1 MPRLSVVII
10 TRNEEKRITR
20 CLQSVHWAY
29 EIIVLD
35 SGSTDRTVE
44 ICKRWTPHV
53 YETDWPSYGVQKNR
67 GIARATGDWI
77 LSIDADEEVSA
88 DLRREIEFRMARDEH
103 DGYEIPRLTSY
114 CGQYMRHGGWWPDHV
129 PRLARQGKAV
139 FSEASVHEKM
149 IIAGSV
155 GRLEHP
161 LLHDSSPD
169 LESVLHKMNLYSTLG
184 AEALRA
190 HGHSSGLL
198 KTLARGAWT
207 FFRAYVLKA
216 GFLDGSRGFIAAV
229 SHAEGSYY
237 KYLKLWL
244 SNDDRRGNSP
254 S

>member
-20 CLQSVHWAY
+20 CLQSVQWAD

-53 YETDWPSYGVQKNR
+53 YETDWPGYGVQKNR

-77 LSIDADEEVSA
+77 LSIDADEEVGA
-88 DLRREIEFRMARDEH
+88 DLRPEIEFRIARDEH

-114 CGQYMRHGGWWPDHV
+114 CGQSMRHGGWWPDHV

-139 FSEASVHEKM
+139 FSEASVHETM
-149 IIAGSV
+149 IIAGTV

-184 AEALRA
+184 AEALRSR
-190 HGHSSGLL
+190 GHSSGLL
-198 KTLARGAWT
+198 KALARGAWT

-244 SNDDRRGNSP
+244 SHDERRGNSP

>member
-10 TRNEEKRITR
+10 TKNEEQRIAR
-20 CLQSVHWAY
+20 CLESVQWAD

-44 ICKRWTPHV
+44 ICRRWTPHV
-53 YETDWPSYGVQKNR
+53 YETDWPGYGAQKNR
-67 GIARATGDWI
+67 GVARAGGDWI
-77 LSIDADEEVSA
+77 LSVDADEAVSPA
-88 DLRREIEFRMARDEH
+88 LRREIELSITRDAHEA
-103 DGYEIPRLTSY
+103 YEMPRLTRY
-114 CGQYMRHGGWWPDHV
+114 CGQEMRHGGWWPDYV
-129 PRLARQGKAV
+129 QRLARRGKAV
-139 FSEASVHEKM
+139 FSDAPVHEKM
-149 IIAGSV
+149 IAAGSV
-155 GRLEHP
+155 GRPEHP

-169 LESVLHKMNLYSTLG
+169 LESVLRKVNLYSTLG

-190 HGHSSGLL
+190 RGRSAGLL
-198 KTLARGAWT
+198 KTIARGAWT

-216 GFLDGSRGFIAAV
+216 GFLDGAMGFVAAV

-237 KYLKLWL
+237 KHLKLWL